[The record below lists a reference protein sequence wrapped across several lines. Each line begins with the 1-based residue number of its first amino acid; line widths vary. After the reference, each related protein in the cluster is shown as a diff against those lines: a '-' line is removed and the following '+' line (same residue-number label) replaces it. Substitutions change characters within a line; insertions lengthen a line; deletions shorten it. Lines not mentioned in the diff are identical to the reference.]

1 MQFDKGDMMKS
12 KAKVFV
18 LAAAGV
24 LAASVTG
31 LAPAADALKARGCL
45 GCHDMEKKKVGP
57 AFKDVA
63 AKYKGNQG
71 AVAELVEKLKAGKGH
86 MKAKGTDAEI
96 EAAVKEALGQ

>member
-1 MQFDKGDMMKS
+1 M

-18 LAAAGV
+18 LAVAAALAVGAAF
-24 LAASVTG
+24 AAS
-31 LAPAADALKARGCL
+31 AAEALKARGCL

-57 AFKDVA
+57 TFKDVA

-86 MKAKGTDAEI
+86 MKAKGSDAEL

>member
-1 MQFDKGDMMKS
+1 MKS
-12 KAKVFV
+12 NVKLFA

-24 LAASVTG
+24 LAASAAG

-57 AFKDVA
+57 ALKDIA
-63 AKYKGNQG
+63 AKHKGNPG

-86 MKAKGTDAEI
+86 MKVKGSDAEI
-96 EAAVKEALGQ
+96 EAAVKEALGR